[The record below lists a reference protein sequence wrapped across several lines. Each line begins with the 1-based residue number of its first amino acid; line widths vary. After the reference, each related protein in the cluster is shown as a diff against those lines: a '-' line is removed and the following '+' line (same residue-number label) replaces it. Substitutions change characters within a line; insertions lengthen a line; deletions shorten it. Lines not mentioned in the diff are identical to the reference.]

1 MNARRDQRDPDP
13 GNLRGMRDPN
23 NDAGNE
29 KNVSEDNKHQRGE
42 QTDREHCAL
51 NERCFG
57 FCRHERGPAL
67 EKINQRADYR
77 QQTVEQT
84 AVSRGTAGSRGLV
97 GHSAGNLSP
106 EDQT

>member
-23 NDAGNE
+23 NDADNE
-29 KNVSEDNKHQRGE
+29 KNVSENSKHQRGE
-42 QTDREHCAL
+42 QTDREHRAL
-51 NERCFG
+51 NKRGFG
-57 FCRHERGPAL
+57 LCGHKRGAAL

-97 GHSAGNLSP
+97 GHSARNLSP
-106 EDQT
+106 ENQT